1 MIALKQRTNK
11 ISRNK
16 QYTLVSQ
23 LVIPSTYN
31 YQKQFVKGKESLRV
45 KITFKT

>member
-16 QYTLVSQ
+16 QYALVSQ

-31 YQKQFVKGKESLRV
+31 YLKQFVKGKESLERKLV
-45 KITFKT
+45 LN